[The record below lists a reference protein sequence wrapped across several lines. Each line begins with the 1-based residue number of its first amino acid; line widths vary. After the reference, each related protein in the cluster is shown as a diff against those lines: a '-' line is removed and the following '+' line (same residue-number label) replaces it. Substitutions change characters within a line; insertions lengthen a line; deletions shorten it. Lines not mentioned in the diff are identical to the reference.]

1 MELPVAQ
8 AFVQFLIQKETDGFG
23 PCAMK
28 VLDICLGDFGAPT
41 KKPVRIYSSNT
52 IELVPTG
59 GSAIGREQHH
69 PPVCALGS
77 PCVRNYDGEGR
88 LRVVGADKAV
98 CVGGMFQG
106 MSRGACFGRMF
117 HWRRTSST
125 V

>member
-1 MELPVAQ
+1 MYPIMVQGLRLDFGTTPELMELPVAQ

-41 KKPVRIYSSNT
+41 KKPVRLYSSNT

-69 PPVCALGS
+69 PPVCRMCPS
-77 PCVRNYDGEGR
+77 KQME
-88 LRVVGADKAV
+88 LRKGCARKPMCKVL
-98 CVGGMFQG
+98 
-106 MSRGACFGRMF
+106 
-117 HWRRTSST
+117 RR
-125 V
+125 